1 MSGASALSSW
11 ALDKNPMAKT
21 ITLAYQL
28 NCTHSPAV
36 RILDTQ
42 ETKDLVACLK
52 KASVENLLQVQ
63 LHSTW
68 FVPSFGPVIDQST
81 LNAKNIEILESSVF
95 RRSFQDD
102 KELVSESKHAWN
114 VLNVSSELA
123 GKMWKNFQPE
133 RTDTINHYGPPRG
146 QIKPDAIERRRLES
160 TALIFDNIPVVV
172 GYPSTDPCSSN
183 FPRSMYDLFHS
194 YSNRSAILG
203 QSNFEDRQYSFHQTS
218 RKFLSKSKSNATTND
233 SLALTSKEVRFLRTF
248 TQNLFTFH
256 RQKIYDVLLYH
267 YRDWES
273 RSKHTGGSDQEVDE
287 EGSDEDNLDSFSI
300 EELLVD
306 GLYLSP
312 LMRMLKARIS
322 PSVAQQNPVW
332 VYSFDDQPPDSGN
345 WFSGSDYYEDRP
357 SRIRRSK
364 SCFNYESLV
373 SDVLKADKRSDD
385 GLPNEPRL
393 MDEENARLLRAV
405 VDLHLSYSFGLETGR
420 ESKRQPGSHRNS
432 VRFWIDKLINFIHT
446 GLVAICTFSARKPS
460 ACLTVTITGS
470 EYRVFPGVW
479 GGFPVVCN
487 GFPGLGITSL
497 K

>member
-28 NCTHSPAV
+28 NCTNSPTI
-36 RILDTQ
+36 RILDNQ
-42 ETKDLVACLK
+42 ETRDLVACLK
-52 KASVENLLQVQ
+52 KASVNSLLRVQ

-95 RRSFQDD
+95 RRSFQGDQ
-102 KELVSESKHAWN
+102 EPVSESKHAWN
-114 VLNVSSELA
+114 VLNVSSEIA

-133 RTDTINHYGPPRG
+133 RTDPINHYGSQRS
-146 QIKPDAIERRRLES
+146 QIKSDATERRRLES

-172 GYPSTDPCSSN
+172 GYPSTDPCSFN

-203 QSNFEDRQYSFHQTS
+203 KSNFEDRQHSIQHTTFH
-218 RKFLSKSKSNATTND
+218 SKSKPNTTTND
-233 SLALTSKEVRFLRTF
+233 SQALTPMSKEVRFLRTF
-248 TQNLFTFH
+248 TQNLFTYH

-273 RSKHTGGSDQEVDE
+273 RSKYTGSSHRDIVE
-287 EGSDEDNLDSFSI
+287 EGNESGNLDSFSV

-306 GLYLSP
+306 GLYLAP
-312 LMRMLKARIS
+312 LMRMLKARVS

-332 VYSFDDQPPDSGN
+332 VYSFDEQTPDSGN
-345 WFSGSDYYEDRP
+345 WFSGSDYYEDQM
-357 SRIRRSK
+357 SRIRLSK
-364 SCFNYESLV
+364 SCFNYETLV
-373 SDVLKADKRSDD
+373 SNALKVDKRPDD
-385 GLPNEPRL
+385 SLPSKPRL

-405 VDLHLSYSFGLETGR
+405 VDLHLSYSFGLEGGP
-420 ESKRQPGSHRNS
+420 ESNRQPGSHRNS
-432 VRFWIDKLINFIHT
+432 VRFWIGKLINFIHT
-446 GLVAICTFSARKPS
+446 GLVVIFCRFSARRPG
-460 ACLTVTITGS
+460 ACL
-470 EYRVFPGVW
+470 
-479 GGFPVVCN
+479 
-487 GFPGLGITSL
+487 
-497 K
+497 